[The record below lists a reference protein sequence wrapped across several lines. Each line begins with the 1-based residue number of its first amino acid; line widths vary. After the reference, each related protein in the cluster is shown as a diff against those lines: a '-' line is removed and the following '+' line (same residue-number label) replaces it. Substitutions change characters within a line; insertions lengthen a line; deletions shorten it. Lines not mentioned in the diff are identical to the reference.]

1 MEFHYHNYRYLSFYN
16 IYIRYF
22 FIVLIITRFVF
33 PCFRNFKMF
42 SSNQVPFMFSSLNMS
57 TIIVLVNNS
66 TTLTDYSTVVR
77 EELLFYSTYKPWQH
91 IDRLQMCQLYEAWC
105 IVVVVVTIYNIY
117 IIHIRVKSL
126 SHLWSIFF

>member
-42 SSNQVPFMFSSLNMS
+42 SSNHVPFMFSSLNMLGH
-57 TIIVLVNNS
+57 IVFANNS
-66 TTLTDYSTVVR
+66 TTLADNSSVSFSDFFLKNYEVICIINLKNTIFKGFTRGGAWAPPLVKQNLNR
-77 EELLFYSTYKPWQH
+77 TQKYKG
-91 IDRLQMCQLYEAWC
+91 IAF
-105 IVVVVVTIYNIY
+105 
-117 IIHIRVKSL
+117 KKK
-126 SHLWSIFF
+126 